1 MSAALA
7 QVPWQTLVAGGV
19 VLGLLAVVGAGLRAI
34 LTGKLVPASVLQAEK
49 ERADKWEAAWRLS
62 EARNDAFDGRLQT
75 IAETSAT
82 AVQLLEPLVKRGT
95 RR

>member
-7 QVPWQTLVAGGV
+7 QVPWQTLVAGGL

-34 LTGKLVPASVLQAEK
+34 LTGKLVPASVLQAET
-49 ERADKWEAAWRLS
+49 ERADKWEAAWRES
-62 EARNDAFDGRLQT
+62 EARNDAFDGRLQA
-75 IAETSAT
+75 IAEASAT
-82 AVQLLEPLVKRGT
+82 SVQLLDALTKRA